1 MTIDDSTQLPE
12 KIRDVDQLDR
22 LLSTPTE
29 GVIETFARLD
39 GDVII
44 LGVAGKMG
52 PTLAWMAR
60 RAFDASGRRDRRVVG
75 VARFTNPA
83 AESWLRDRGVETIRC
98 NLLEPD
104 ALAQLPEMP
113 NVVSMFAMKFGS
125 TGQEYQTWAMN
136 SFLPGLVALKY
147 RRSRIVAFSTGN
159 VYGLTPVSRGGS
171 METDTP
177 QPVGEYAMS
186 CLGRERILEHFS
198 RAMGI
203 PMALI
208 RLNYAVEMRYGVLV
222 DLARKVLAGKPI
234 DLGMGYFNVIW
245 QGDANAIALR
255 AFDHVAAAPMVLNV
269 TGPETLGVRQVAERF
284 AERFGLALD
293 LQGTEAPDALLSDAS
308 LCRRL
313 FGPPQL
319 DARRLIEM
327 TADWL
332 EGGGQTLDK
341 PTHFEARDG
350 RF

>member
-1 MTIDDSTQLPE
+1 MTIDDSTQLTE
-12 KIRDVDQLDR
+12 TIRDVDQLDR

-39 GDVII
+39 GDVIF

-60 RAFDASGRRDRRVVG
+60 RAFDASGRSDRRVVG

-83 AESWLRDRGVETIRC
+83 TESWLRDRGVETIRC

-104 ALAQLPEMP
+104 ALEQLPEMP

-125 TGQEYQTWAMN
+125 TGQEYQTWTMN

-177 QPVGEYAMS
+177 RPVGEYAMS
-186 CLGRERILEHFS
+186 CLGRERILEHYS
-198 RAMGI
+198 ASLGI

-222 DLARKVLAGKPI
+222 DLARKVRAREPV
-234 DLGMGYFNVIW
+234 DVAMGYFNVIW
-245 QGDANAIALR
+245 QADANAITLQ
-255 AFDHVAAAPMVLNV
+255 AFDHVTAPLMILNV

-284 AERFGLALD
+284 AERFGLPLN
-293 LQGTEAPDALLSDAS
+293 LHGTEAADALLSNAA